1 MREAGMI
8 SRPLFSPP
16 RGTLS
21 GLRSRECAALLLSYR
36 DRFLRLNVDA
46 RRAHS

>member
-16 RGTLS
+16 RGAVS
-21 GLRSRECAALLLSYR
+21 GLRSPECAALLLSYR
-36 DRFLRLNVDA
+36 HRFLRLNVDA
-46 RRAHS
+46 RGAQS

>member
-1 MREAGMI
+1 MREAGTI

-16 RGTLS
+16 RERIS
-21 GLRSRECAALLLSYR
+21 GLRSRERAALLLRYR

-46 RRAHS
+46 RRAQS